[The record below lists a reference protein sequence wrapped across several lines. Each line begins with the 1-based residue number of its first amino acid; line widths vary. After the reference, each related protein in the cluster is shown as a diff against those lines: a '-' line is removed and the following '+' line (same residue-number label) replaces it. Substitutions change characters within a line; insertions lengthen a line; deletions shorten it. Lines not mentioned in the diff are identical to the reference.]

1 MTLTLRL
8 CPALLCMAMAGSFA
22 GLWLSPGIAQAEESK
37 EDRAK
42 RHFKNGVNL
51 YTDKNYAGAMAE
63 FEAAYRLKPGASSLK
78 NIALCQKGLF
88 RYTEAAGTLRTALN
102 KHGSELSADE
112 RKSIEAAIAE
122 FSALVG
128 TVIVRPSVP
137 KARVS
142 VDGRVLTAA
151 EIGKPLTLNV
161 GEHTI
166 VADAPGHAKASRLVR
181 VAGGQKDQVVD
192 LALRPVA
199 GFVTVKAQH
208 PEDAI
213 AIDGKGLSFGSY
225 SGPVQPGQRILQ
237 VYRQGFI
244 SYEQRLVIEL
254 GKTIDIVAP
263 ALEADEDAPPPEVP
277 GAPKT
282 KVPQVRGWYGLLT
295 LNGLGLR
302 NDPEDLDIDNAS
314 ASGAGVGVRAGYR
327 IWTPIAVEL
336 MLDSSRHDIE
346 RACDQ
351 QVERTKSTPPSRDC
365 GTSAFERDLQLDSF
379 RLGPNLRIMSGGDNL
394 RFTSSLGAGAVRHQL
409 ELKKPDPNDPDKDL
423 ALAPGEAKGWDP
435 YFMLEVG
442 AQYNWGHVLLELDVI
457 ILLDGASNTVGS
469 FSDGKSWEPFAD
481 TGGLLM
487 GGLGLRVGWS
497 EWTPDSAKP
506 VAR

>member
-1 MTLTLRL
+1 MKLTLRL
-8 CPALLCMAMAGSFA
+8 CPALLCMAVAGSGA
-22 GLWLSPGIAQAEESK
+22 SLWLSPGVAQAAESK

-88 RYTEAAGTLRTALN
+88 RYAEAARTLRTALD
-102 KHGSELSADE
+102 KHGKEMSEGE

-137 KARVS
+137 TARIT
-142 VDGRVLTAA
+142 VDGRVLPAA
-151 EIGKPLTLNV
+151 EVGKPLTLNV

-166 VADAPGHAKASRLVR
+166 FAEAPGYARASRLVR
-181 VAGGQKDQVVD
+181 VAGGQKDQIVD

-199 GFVTVKAQH
+199 GFITVKAQH

-213 AIDGKGLSFGSY
+213 AIDGKGLSFGNY

-237 VYRQGFI
+237 VYRQGFV

-263 ALEADEDAPPPEVP
+263 ALEPDEDAPPPQVP

-302 NDPEDLDIDNAS
+302 NDPENLDIDNAS
-314 ASGAGVGVRAGYR
+314 ASGAGIGVRAGYR

-346 RACDQ
+346 GACDQ
-351 QVERTKSTPPSRDC
+351 QVERATSGTRDC
-365 GTSAFERDLQLDSF
+365 GTSAFKRDLQLDSF
-379 RLGPNLRIMSGGDNL
+379 RLGPNLRIMSGGDKL
-394 RFTSSLGAGAVRHQL
+394 RFTSTLGAGAVRHQL
-409 ELKKPDPNDPDKDL
+409 ELAEADQNDPEKDL
-423 ALAPGEAKGWDP
+423 ALLAGEAKGWDP

-469 FSDGKSWEPFAD
+469 FSDGKDWEPFAD

-497 EWTPDSAKP
+497 EWTPDSSKP